1 LIRVTI
7 ISQAAEL
14 GGAERSLLTFLKAAH
29 GRTVAA
35 TVLMPREGPL
45 GELLTEL
52 GVPWQVVSMPTGL
65 LLQSRQNHHPLGLFA
80 KLLYQGPG
88 YLGRLAGAI
97 RRTNP
102 EVIYSNGIKSN
113 LLSALLGPLLQLGV
127 VWHVRDHWRGALET
141 WLADWGADLII
152 ANSQS
157 SATNLRT
164 RMRRPG
170 KVRVIYNAVDLEEF
184 SPEGPVADLAA
195 FPKCRYKIALVAAF
209 AKIKGQT
216 LFIHAAERI
225 RRAFPSASFFL
236 IGGSIYDTVG
246 DREYEEEVHKT
257 AEAKGVRDC
266 VFFTGF
272 QQNMAPWYRAMD
284 IVVNAS
290 IVPESF
296 GRTLLEAMACGK
308 AVVGPN
314 AGGIP
319 EFVQH
324 GKKGLLYE
332 MGNVGTLAEAVLPL
346 LRETAWRQK
355 LGSAGRET
363 AVRRFAP
370 QPQAQAILRILLE
383 SSLGVLTR
391 KIC

>member
-1 LIRVTI
+1 MIRVTI

-65 LLQSRQNHHPLGLFA
+65 LLQSRQNHHPLGLFS

-113 LLSALLGPLLQLGV
+113 LLSALLGPVLKLGV
-127 VWHVRDHWRGALET
+127 VWHLRDHWRGALET

-164 RMRRPG
+164 RLRRPG

-246 DREYEEEVHKT
+246 DRGYEEEVHK
-257 AEAKGVRDC
+257 AIEEKGLTDW

-324 GKKGLLYE
+324 GKNGLLYD
-332 MGNVGTLAEAVLPL
+332 MGNAEALASAVLTL
-346 LRETAWRQK
+346 LRDPAFRER
-355 LGSAGRET
+355 LGAAGRET
-363 AVRRFAP
+363 TMQRFAP
-370 QPQAQAILRILLE
+370 EAHAKAISHIIKQVCLM
-383 SSLGVLTR
+383 
-391 KIC
+391 